1 MENYIKQFETIN
13 KLEKNIKEFKKLTN
27 DLLNE
32 RKEDIIISN
41 ISSRVWQIVSENFD
55 PKNIIVV
62 NGEMF
67 YKIDNKTRKN
77 AFWDIIYT
85 CKRIKFDLTLTS
97 QLYEVTK
104 VNEYDEDDKYIDSF
118 YEVKEIINLDEVE

>member
-27 DLLNE
+27 DLINE